1 MGLSKPYARGRGKP
15 TAAVDCELTWSLQA
29 GLSRGVN
36 PMRNTIRSIAAAL
49 VVAATAFAS
58 SSRAADYK
66 PTVGIQSW
74 TLRNMS
80 FDQVVE
86 FAKKHQIKQLQLIG
100 NHMNP
105 MASKEETMKKKAV
118 LDAAGLTVYTFGVT
132 GTTLDKEQNRKLFEF
147 AKLMGIKVIVTEPGD
162 YKILDNLE
170 ELVKEYDIKIALHN
184 HGVFSPYGNPAVVKS
199 LLKYRDPRMG
209 VCLDVGWI
217 ASTRLDVAKV
227 FRDYEGRV
235 HDIHLKDKKV
245 NNTEKGDVATDTEIG
260 KGDVNFK
267 GLFAELKKVKWPGVM
282 AIETDSGTFAG
293 APDPFVVGAIK
304 FVDEA
309 FAATQAA
316 K

>member
-1 MGLSKPYARGRGKP
+1 LA
-15 TAAVDCELTWSLQA
+15 DDELTPRPPA
-29 GLSRGVN
+29 GLSGGVK
-36 PMRNTIRSIAAAL
+36 PIRHSLRSLAAAFA
-49 VVAATAFAS
+49 VAAIAFATP
-58 SSRAADYK
+58 SRAADYK

-80 FDQVVE
+80 FEQVVE
-86 FAKKHQIKQLQLIG
+86 FAKKHHVTKLQLIG
-100 NHMNP
+100 NHMDP
-105 MASKEETMKKKAV
+105 KAPKEVTAKKKAV
-118 LDAAGLTVYTFGVT
+118 LDAAGLSVYTFGVT
-132 GTTLDKEQNRKLFEF
+132 GTTLDKEDNRKLFEF
-147 AKLMGIKVIVTEPGD
+147 AKFMGIKVIVTEPAD

-184 HGVFSPYGNPAVVKS
+184 HGVFAPYGNPAVVRS
-199 LLKYRDPRMG
+199 LLKYRDPRIG

-267 GLFAELKKVKWPGVM
+267 GLFAEMKKANWSGVM
-282 AIETDSGTFAG
+282 AIETDSAGFAA
-293 APDPFVVGAIK
+293 APDPFVAGAVK

-309 FAATQAA
+309 FAPAA

>member
-1 MGLSKPYARGRGKP
+1 
-15 TAAVDCELTWSLQA
+15 
-29 GLSRGVN
+29 
-36 PMRNTIRSIAAAL
+36 MRNTIRSLAAAL
-49 VVAATAFAS
+49 VVAATAFAVPS
-58 SSRAADYK
+58 GAAEYK
-66 PTVGIQSW
+66 PTVGIQTW

-86 FAKKHQIKQLQLIG
+86 FAKKHQVKQLQMIG
-100 NHMNP
+100 NHLNP
-105 MASKEETMKKKAV
+105 MASKDETLKKKAV
-118 LDAAGLTVYTFGVT
+118 LDAAGLTVYTFGVA
-132 GTTLDKEQNRKLFEF
+132 GTSLDKEQNRKLFEF
-147 AKLMGIKVIVTEPGD
+147 AKLMGIKVIIVEPGD

-184 HGVFSPYGNPAVVKS
+184 HGVFSPYGNPAVVKN
-199 LLKYRDPRMG
+199 LIKYRDKRIG
-209 VCLDVGWI
+209 VCLDAGWV

-235 HDIHLKDKKV
+235 YDIHLKDKKV

-267 GLFAELKKVKWPGVM
+267 GLFAELKKVNWPGVM
-282 AIETDSGTFAG
+282 SIETDSGAFAG
-293 APDPFVVGAIK
+293 APDPFVAGAIK

>member
-1 MGLSKPYARGRGKP
+1 
-15 TAAVDCELTWSLQA
+15 
-29 GLSRGVN
+29 
-36 PMRNTIRSIAAAL
+36 MRNTIRSIVAAL
-49 VVAATAFAS
+49 VVAATAFAAS
-58 SSRAADYK
+58 SQAADYK
-66 PTVGIQSW
+66 PTVGIQTW

-86 FAKKHQIKQLQLIG
+86 FAKKHQIKQLQMIG
-100 NHMNP
+100 NHLNP
-105 MASKEETMKKKAV
+105 MAPKEETMKKKAV
-118 LDAAGLTVYTFGVT
+118 LDAAGLTVYTFGVA
-132 GTTLDKEQNRKLFEF
+132 GTSTDKEQNRKLFEF
-147 AKLMGIKVIVTEPGD
+147 AKLMGIKVIIVEPGD

-184 HGVFSPYGNPAVVKS
+184 HGVFSPYGNPAVVKN
-199 LLKYRDPRMG
+199 LIKYRDKRIG
-209 VCLDVGWI
+209 VCLDAGWV

-235 HDIHLKDKKV
+235 YDIHLKDKKV

-267 GLFAELKKVKWPGVM
+267 GLFAELKKVNWPGVM
-282 AIETDSGTFAG
+282 SIETDSGAFAG
-293 APDPFVVGAIK
+293 APDPFVAGAIK

>member
-1 MGLSKPYARGRGKP
+1 
-15 TAAVDCELTWSLQA
+15 
-29 GLSRGVN
+29 
-36 PMRNTIRSIAAAL
+36 MRNTIRSLAAAL
-49 VVAATAFAS
+49 VVAATAFAVPS
-58 SSRAADYK
+58 GAAEYK
-66 PTVGIQSW
+66 PTVGIQTW

-86 FAKKHQIKQLQLIG
+86 FAKKHQVKQLQMIG
-100 NHMNP
+100 SHLNP
-105 MASKEETMKKKAV
+105 MASKDETLKKKAV
-118 LDAAGLTVYTFGVT
+118 LDAAGLTVYTFGVA
-132 GTTLDKEQNRKLFEF
+132 GTSTDKEQNRKLFEF
-147 AKLMGIKVIVTEPGD
+147 AKLMGIKVIIVEPGD

-184 HGVFSPYGNPAVVKS
+184 HGVFSPYGNPAVVKN
-199 LLKYRDPRMG
+199 LIKYRDKRIG
-209 VCLDVGWI
+209 VCLDAGWV

-235 HDIHLKDKKV
+235 YDIHLKDKKV

-267 GLFAELKKVKWPGVM
+267 GLFAELKKVNWPGVM
-282 AIETDSGTFAG
+282 SIETDSGTFAG
-293 APDPFVVGAIK
+293 APDPFVAGAIK

-309 FAATQAA
+309 FAASQAA

>member
-1 MGLSKPYARGRGKP
+1 
-15 TAAVDCELTWSLQA
+15 
-29 GLSRGVN
+29 
-36 PMRNTIRSIAAAL
+36 MRNTIRSLAAAL
-49 VVAATAFAS
+49 VVAATAFAVPS
-58 SSRAADYK
+58 GAAEYK
-66 PTVGIQSW
+66 PTVGIQTW

-86 FAKKHQIKQLQLIG
+86 FAKKHQVKQLQMIG
-100 NHMNP
+100 SHLNP
-105 MASKEETMKKKAV
+105 MASKDETLKKKAV
-118 LDAAGLTVYTFGVT
+118 LDAAGLTVYTFGVA
-132 GTTLDKEQNRKLFEF
+132 GTSLDKEQNRKLFEF
-147 AKLMGIKVIVTEPGD
+147 AKLMGIKVIIVEPGD

-184 HGVFSPYGNPAVVKS
+184 HGVFSPYGNPAVVKN
-199 LLKYRDPRMG
+199 LIKYRDKRIG
-209 VCLDVGWI
+209 VCLDAGWV

-235 HDIHLKDKKV
+235 YDIHLKDKKV

-267 GLFAELKKVKWPGVM
+267 GLFAELKKVNWPGVM
-282 AIETDSGTFAG
+282 SIETDSGTFAG
-293 APDPFVVGAIK
+293 APDPFVAGAIK

-309 FAATQAA
+309 FAASQAA

>member
-1 MGLSKPYARGRGKP
+1 
-15 TAAVDCELTWSLQA
+15 
-29 GLSRGVN
+29 
-36 PMRNTIRSIAAAL
+36 MRNTIRSIVAAL
-49 VVAATAFAS
+49 VVAATAFAVPS
-58 SSRAADYK
+58 GAAEYK
-66 PTVGIQSW
+66 PTVGIQTW

-86 FAKKHQIKQLQLIG
+86 FAKKHQVKQLQMIG
-100 NHMNP
+100 SHLNP
-105 MASKEETMKKKAV
+105 MASKDETLKKKAV
-118 LDAAGLTVYTFGVT
+118 LDAAGLTVYTFGVA
-132 GTTLDKEQNRKLFEF
+132 GTSLDKEQNRKLFEF
-147 AKLMGIKVIVTEPGD
+147 AKLMGIKVIIVEPGD

-184 HGVFSPYGNPAVVKS
+184 HGVFSPYGNPAVVKN
-199 LLKYRDPRMG
+199 LIKYRDKRIG
-209 VCLDVGWI
+209 VCLDAGWV

-235 HDIHLKDKKV
+235 YDIHLKDKKV

-267 GLFAELKKVKWPGVM
+267 GLFAELKKVNWPGVM
-282 AIETDSGTFAG
+282 SIETDSGTFAG
-293 APDPFVVGAIK
+293 APDPFVAGAIK

>member
-1 MGLSKPYARGRGKP
+1 MRPSKPHVPGRGKP
-15 TAAVDCELTWSLQA
+15 TATADDELTRSLRA

-66 PTVGIQSW
+66 PTVGIQTW
-74 TLRNMS
+74 TLRNMN
-80 FDQVVE
+80 FEQVVE
-86 FAKKHQIKQLQLIG
+86 FAKKHHITKLQLIG
-100 NHMNP
+100 NHMDP
-105 MASKEETMKKKAV
+105 KASKEVTAKKKAV
-118 LDAAGLTVYTFGVT
+118 LDAAGLSVYTFGVT
-132 GTTLDKEQNRKLFEF
+132 GTTLDKEENRKLFEF
-147 AKLMGIKVIVTEPGD
+147 AKFMGIKVIVTEPGD
-162 YKILDNLE
+162 YKVLDNLE

-184 HGVFSPYGNPAVVKS
+184 HGVFSPYGNPAVVKN
-199 LLKYRDPRMG
+199 LIKHRDPRMG

-267 GLFAELKKVKWPGVM
+267 GLFTELKKVNWPGVM
-282 AIETDSGTFAG
+282 SIETDSGAFAG
-293 APDPFVVGAIK
+293 APDPFVAGAIK

-309 FAATQAA
+309 FAPTV

>member
-1 MGLSKPYARGRGKP
+1 
-15 TAAVDCELTWSLQA
+15 
-29 GLSRGVN
+29 
-36 PMRNTIRSIAAAL
+36 MRNTIRSLAAAL
-49 VVAATAFAS
+49 VVAATAFAVPS
-58 SSRAADYK
+58 GAAEYK
-66 PTVGIQSW
+66 PTVGIQTW

-86 FAKKHQIKQLQLIG
+86 FAKKHQVKQLQMIG
-100 NHMNP
+100 SHLNP
-105 MASKEETMKKKAV
+105 MASKDETLKKKAV
-118 LDAAGLTVYTFGVT
+118 LDAAGLTVYTFGVA
-132 GTTLDKEQNRKLFEF
+132 GTSLDKEQNRKLFEF
-147 AKLMGIKVIVTEPGD
+147 AKLMGIKVIIVEPGD

-184 HGVFSPYGNPAVVKS
+184 HGVFSPYGNPAVVKN
-199 LLKYRDPRMG
+199 LIKYRDKRIG
-209 VCLDVGWI
+209 VCLDAGWV

-235 HDIHLKDKKV
+235 YDIHLKDKKV

-267 GLFAELKKVKWPGVM
+267 GLFAELKKVNWPGVM
-282 AIETDSGTFAG
+282 SIETDSGTFAG
-293 APDPFVVGAIK
+293 APDPFVAGAIK

>member
-1 MGLSKPYARGRGKP
+1 
-15 TAAVDCELTWSLQA
+15 
-29 GLSRGVN
+29 
-36 PMRNTIRSIAAAL
+36 MRNTIRSIVAAL
-49 VVAATAFAS
+49 VVAATAFAAS
-58 SSRAADYK
+58 SQAADYK
-66 PTVGIQSW
+66 PTVGIQTW

-86 FAKKHQIKQLQLIG
+86 FAKKHQIKQLQMIG
-100 NHMNP
+100 NHLNP
-105 MASKEETMKKKAV
+105 MAPKEETMKKKAV
-118 LDAAGLTVYTFGVT
+118 LDAAGLTVYTFGVA
-132 GTTLDKEQNRKLFEF
+132 GTSTDKEQNRKLFEF
-147 AKLMGIKVIVTEPGD
+147 AKLMGIKVIIVEPGD

-184 HGVFSPYGNPAVVKS
+184 HGVFTPYGNPAVVKN
-199 LLKYRDPRMG
+199 LIKYRDKRIG
-209 VCLDVGWI
+209 VCLDAGWV

-235 HDIHLKDKKV
+235 YDIHLKDKKV

-267 GLFAELKKVKWPGVM
+267 GLFAELKKVNWPGVM
-282 AIETDSGTFAG
+282 SIETDSGAFAG
-293 APDPFVVGAIK
+293 APDPFVAGAIK